1 MKHVVI
7 GGRTFRVDVY
17 RDDAGNFVADARGPF
32 RYTREDGS
40 RSALVARA
48 IAETPRH
55 AVESVTTALVRMVP
69 SSAA

>member
-17 RDDAGNFVADARGPF
+17 RNDAGNFVADARGPF
-32 RYTREDGS
+32 RYAREDGS

-55 AVESVTTALVRMVP
+55 AVESVTTTLARMVP
-69 SSAA
+69 ASAA